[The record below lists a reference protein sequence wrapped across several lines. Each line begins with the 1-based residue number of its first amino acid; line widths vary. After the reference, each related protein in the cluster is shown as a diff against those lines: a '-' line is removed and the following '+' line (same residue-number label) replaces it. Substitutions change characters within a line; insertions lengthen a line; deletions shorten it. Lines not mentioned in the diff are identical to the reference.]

1 MSTTGTG
8 GPTTPTTPTRVSEG
22 TYKRLTSGVGQFALA
37 IVACFAL
44 VLVAMLISPGNSIL
58 GGAKEILPSA
68 DAGQGALELRNI
80 APYVSWAPHA
90 LPPRWRCTS
99 SRLTTTPASWHV
111 GYVTPS
117 DQYAALE
124 QSDETPPD
132 QFITRMTN
140 VNPTKP
146 NSLKGIREV
155 AGAPW
160 EEYFRVDKKQYSLVR
175 RLPGVTLVVSG
186 TASYDE
192 LAVLAG
198 SLQQQ
203 PKQSSTP
210 AAAPKPTP

>member
-1 MSTTGTG
+1 VSTTGTD
-8 GPTTPTTPTRVSEG
+8 GPTPPIRVSEG

-37 IVACFAL
+37 IGACFAL
-44 VLVAMLISPGNSIL
+44 VLVAMLISPGNSVL

-80 APYVSWAPHA
+80 APYVSWAPQG
-90 LPPRWRCTS
+90 LPARWRCTS

-132 QFITRMTN
+132 QFISRMIN
-140 VNPTKP
+140 VDPTKRG
-146 NSLKGIREV
+146 SLRGIREV
-155 AGAPW
+155 AGVPW

-192 LAVLAG
+192 LAVMAG

-203 PKQSSTP
+203 PKQS
-210 AAAPKPTP
+210 AAPKPTP

>member
-1 MSTTGTG
+1 VSTTGTD
-8 GPTTPTTPTRVSEG
+8 GPATPATPATVSEG

-44 VLVAMLISPGNSIL
+44 VLVAMLISPGNGVL

-80 APYVSWAPHA
+80 APYVSWVPRG

-99 SRLTTTPASWHV
+99 SRLTTTPVSWHV
-111 GYVTPS
+111 GYVTPA

-132 QFITRMTN
+132 QFISRMTN
-140 VNPTKP
+140 VDPTKP
-146 NSLKGIREV
+146 SNRKGIREV
-155 AGAPW
+155 AGVPW

-203 PKQSSTP
+203 PRQSGTATS
-210 AAAPKPTP
+210 APSPTP